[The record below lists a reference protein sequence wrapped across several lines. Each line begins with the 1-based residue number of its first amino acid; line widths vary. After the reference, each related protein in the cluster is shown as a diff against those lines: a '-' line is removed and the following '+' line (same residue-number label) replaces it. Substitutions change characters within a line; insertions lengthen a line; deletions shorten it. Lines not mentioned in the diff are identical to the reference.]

1 MSYNLKIFKING
13 LFLNRSSF
21 ALFVAL
27 LIHLLILLIFWL
39 LGIMLG
45 EIKEA
50 PKKEEEKKIK
60 ISLKEMPKK
69 EKVAGEIEKKVEP
82 SPIAP
87 PMPKGSQLKEI
98 VEAPIKYEPKKP
110 QKEPKLNPPPKVDP
124 KPEPKP
130 QAKVEPLPPAKPY
143 IPLLAKEDTNTTKE
157 PKKPID
163 PLYAMLSQDKS
174 SKETKVE
181 EKKTYRGS
189 SINQNIKELYG
200 DEFGKLS
207 EGQQKYILD
216 NQEIMRRITQQ
227 VLTRVASVNLSRDLN
242 VNRVNV
248 IEFYLH
254 PNGDMSD
261 FRFLQKSGFYVL
273 DDTTKETIEY
283 AYARYPR
290 PQEKTLIRYNVF
302 YNLARY

>member
-1 MSYNLKIFKING
+1 M
-13 LFLNRSSF
+13 NRSSF

-27 LIHLLILLIFWL
+27 LIHLLLLLIFWF
-39 LGIMLG
+39 LGTVLG
-45 EIKEA
+45 ENKN
-50 PKKEEEKKIK
+50 PQQKEEEKKMK

-69 EKVAGEIEKKVEP
+69 EKIAGEIEKKVEP

-98 VEAPIKYEPKKP
+98 VKPPVKYEPKKP
-110 QKEPKLNPPPKVDP
+110 PKEPKLNPPPKPKVEP

-130 QAKVEPLPPAKPY
+130 QPKVEPLPPTKPY
-143 IPLLAKEDTNTTKE
+143 IPLLSKEDINTTKE
-157 PKKPID
+157 LKKEELKKPED
-163 PLYAMLSQDKS
+163 PLYAMLAQDKS
-174 SKETKVE
+174 KNEAKVE

-261 FRFLQKSGFYVL
+261 FRFLKKSGFYVL

>member
-1 MSYNLKIFKING
+1 
-13 LFLNRSSF
+13 
-21 ALFVAL
+21 
-27 LIHLLILLIFWL
+27 
-39 LGIMLG
+39 MLSD
-45 EIKEA
+45 IKKPE
-50 PKKEEEKKIK
+50 KKQEEEKKMK

-69 EKVAGEIEKKVEP
+69 EKQTSEIEKKVEP

-87 PMPKGSQLKEI
+87 PMPKGSQLKDI
-98 VEAPIKYEPKKP
+98 VEPPVKYEPKKP
-110 QKEPKLNPPPKVDP
+110 PKEPKLNPPPKTEP
-124 KPEPKP
+124 KSEPKP
-130 QAKVEPLPPAKPY
+130 QPKVEPLPPTKPY
-143 IPLLAKEDTNTTKE
+143 IPLLAKEEINTTKE
-157 PKKPID
+157 IKKEQEIKKPVD
-163 PLYAMLSQDKS
+163 PLYAMLAQDKS
-174 SKETKVE
+174 RNETQAE

-290 PQEKTLIRYNVF
+290 PQEKTLIRYNVY

>member
-1 MSYNLKIFKING
+1 
-13 LFLNRSSF
+13 LNRSSF

-27 LIHLLILLIFWL
+27 LIHILLLLIFWF
-39 LGIMLG
+39 LGTILG
-45 EIKEA
+45 EIKKPEQ
-50 PKKEEEKKIK
+50 KDEEKKMK

-69 EKVAGEIEKKVEP
+69 EKEIGKIEKKVEP

-98 VEAPIKYEPKKP
+98 EKEPIKYEPKKP
-110 QKEPKLNPPPKVDP
+110 PKKPKLNPPPKVEP
-124 KPEPKP
+124 KSEPKP
-130 QAKVEPLPPAKPY
+130 QPKVEPLPPTKPY
-143 IPLLAKEDTNTTKE
+143 IPLLAKEDINTTKE
-157 PKKPID
+157 IKKEEIKKPEN
-163 PLYAMLSQDKS
+163 PLYAMLAQDKS
-174 SKETKVE
+174 SKEAKVE
-181 EKKTYRGS
+181 EKKTYKGS

-207 EGQQKYILD
+207 EGQQKYIID

-242 VNRVNV
+242 INRVNV

-290 PQEKTLIRYNVF
+290 PQEKTLIRYNVY
-302 YNLARY
+302 YNLARH